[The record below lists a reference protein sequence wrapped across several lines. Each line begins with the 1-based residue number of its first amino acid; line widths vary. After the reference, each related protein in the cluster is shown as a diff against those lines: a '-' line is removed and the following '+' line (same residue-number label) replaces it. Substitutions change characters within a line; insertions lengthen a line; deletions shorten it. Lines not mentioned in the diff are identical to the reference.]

1 MDALYTS
8 GLTRAQP
15 YELVARAGITLA
27 HAGLLAQAEKGHGY
41 PIALQEAHEQAV
53 VSGADRDY
61 FAQLAEE
68 MLVEEGL
75 PTGTSQKSRSKRTRF
90 I

>member
-1 MDALYTS
+1 
-8 GLTRAQP
+8 
-15 YELVARAGITLA
+15 
-27 HAGLLAQAEKGHGY
+27 LLAQAAKGHGY

-61 FAQLAEE
+61 FAQLVEE
-68 MLVEEGL
+68 MLVSEGL
-75 PTGTSQKSRSKRTRF
+75 PTTISRKSRSKRTRF